1 MHDTLPHVVQTCL
14 FEKDGQPPS
23 AEELCAYQ
31 ALMKEVV
38 AEAPDLLGI
47 LLYGLARPSMQP
59 DADRLSPVPES
70 WLRQFAETLQ
80 SPDIEIKVYP

>member
-1 MHDTLPHVVQTCL
+1 
-14 FEKDGQPPS
+14 
-23 AEELCAYQ
+23 
-31 ALMKEVV
+31 MKEVV